1 MMKNRWIR
9 RFGRG
14 RLKRNTHRTG
24 APMRRSTVLAV
35 LMGSLCV
42 AAFSLSG
49 ATGAA
54 EAKLAGGPVV
64 NVGHRG
70 AAGLAPEHTF
80 ASYDRALED
89 GADYIEQDLR
99 MTSDGVLVVVHD
111 EDLDRTTRGPAENC
125 TGPVSEKI
133 LKQVKTCDV
142 GSFFNER
149 YPEYARAEYEGLKIP
164 TLEEVFRRYGA
175 GTNYYVETRSAE
187 APPGNPGVDDGA
199 GMEEELLRLMDEYG
213 LREPAAGSW
222 RVLIQSFVPASLEEI
237 HAQDPSLP
245 LIQLY
250 SDEETGET
258 IQADLEAAADYAV
271 GIGPSMDDV
280 DRQLVDSA
288 HDRCLAVHPYTLLEK
303 PDMRDLAGLGVD
315 GMFTDFPNRLEEV
328 LGEEAADGNRAA
340 IESAQVSRACLSGT
354 KREAS
359 EQEVPETGGVSLP
372 LPASLGA
379 LLMGLGLLVAATRRA

>member
-1 MMKNRWIR
+1 MKRQD
-9 RFGRG
+9 
-14 RLKRNTHRTG
+14 HRTG
-24 APMRRSTVLAV
+24 APVRRSTILATI
-35 LMGSLCV
+35 LGSLCV
-42 AAFSLSG
+42 AAFALSG

-54 EAKLAGGPVV
+54 EAELAGGPVL

-80 ASYDRALED
+80 ASYDLALED

-125 TGPVSEKI
+125 TGPVGEKT
-133 LKQVKTCDV
+133 LEQVKTCDV

-149 YPEYARAEYEGLKIP
+149 YPEHARAEYEGLAVP
-164 TLEEVFRRYGA
+164 TLEEVFRRYGTE
-175 GTNYYVETRSAE
+175 TNYYVETRSAE

-213 LREPAAGSW
+213 LQDPAAGSW
-222 RVLIQSFVPASLEEI
+222 RILVQSFVPASLEEI

-258 IQADLEAAADYAV
+258 IRADLEAASDYAV
-271 GIGPSMDDV
+271 GIGPSADDV
-280 DRQLVDSA
+280 DRALVDSA
-288 HDRCLAVHPYTLLEK
+288 HARCLAVHPYTLVEK
-303 PDMRDLAGLGVD
+303 PDMRDLVDLGVD

-328 LGEEAADGNRAA
+328 LGGEAVDGRRAA
-340 IESAQVSRACLSGT
+340 IESAEASRACLSGT
-354 KREAS
+354 EP
-359 EQEVPETGGVSLP
+359 EVPETGGVSP
-372 LPASLGA
+372 MLPASLGA
-379 LLMGLGLLVAATRRA
+379 LLFGLGLLVAAARRA